1 MTVLEYFGLNEQ
13 PFRIGPDPRYLFY
26 SAQVKEAI
34 AKCEYMARDRV
45 APIYMY
51 GPIGSGKT
59 SILRRLNERLSTNN
73 RYNVAYVIAPNVR
86 RANTFLKV
94 AMDAFDIESVRAY
107 DANLKIFESYLIEQY
122 KKKITPVLLLDEA
135 QNANRD
141 ALRLIHY
148 LLNFETATTK
158 LLQIVLAGQEELA
171 GKILRYKELASRM
184 FPIAINAMSSKDLEE
199 MIRFRWMVAGGKG
212 MPFVDGDA
220 AYKALYARS
229 KGLPRDAVKVC
240 DEILRMLL
248 VDGRKQATAA
258 DVQQIAQELNLVT

>member
-1 MTVLEYFGLNEQ
+1 MNTVEYFGLNEQ

-26 SAQVKEAI
+26 SGQVKEAI

-45 APIYMY
+45 GPIYMY

-59 SILRRLNERLSTNN
+59 SILRRLTERLGTDEH
-73 RYNVAYVIAPNVR
+73 YTVAYVISPNVR
-86 RANTFLKV
+86 RANTFLKIV
-94 AMDAFDIESVRAY
+94 MEAFDVPSVRSY
-107 DANLKIFESYLIEQY
+107 DANLKLFETFLVDQY
-122 KKKITPVLLLDEA
+122 QAGTVPVVLLDEA

-158 LLQIVLAGQEELA
+158 LLQVVLAGQQELA
-171 GKILRYKELASRM
+171 AKILRYQELASRM

-199 MIRFRWMVAGGKG
+199 MVRFRWMVAGGKEL
-212 MPFVDGDA
+212 PFIKGDGV
-220 AYKALYARS
+220 YKTLYAYT

-240 DEILRMLL
+240 DEVLRELQAS
-248 VDGRKQATAA
+248 GRKHATVA
-258 DVQQIAQELNLVT
+258 DVEAIAQQFNLKI

>member
-1 MTVLEYFGLNEQ
+1 MNVLEYFGLNEQ

-26 SAQVKEAI
+26 SGQVKEAI

-59 SILRRLNERLSTNN
+59 SILRRLTERLGSDKHYT
-73 RYNVAYVIAPNVR
+73 VAYVISPNVR
-86 RANTFLKV
+86 RANTFLKMV
-94 AMDAFDIESVRAY
+94 MEAFGLTPVRSY
-107 DANLKIFESYLIEQY
+107 DANLKMFEDFLVEQY
-122 KKKITPVLLLDEA
+122 KNKQVPLLLLDEA

-141 ALRLIHY
+141 ALKLIHY

-158 LLQIVLAGQEELA
+158 LLQIVLAGQEELLV
-171 GKILRYKELASRM
+171 KIQRYRELASRM

-199 MIRFRWMVAGGKG
+199 MIRFRWMVAGGKDL
-212 MPFVDGDA
+212 PFVPGDG

-240 DEILRMLL
+240 DEVLRMLL
-248 VDGRKQATAA
+248 AEGKKQATAA
-258 DVQQIAQELNLVT
+258 DVEQIANELNLVK